1 MYLHRCA
8 WLLLFIR
15 KTNMYFGKFPLEVS
29 VMLYSNRCNQ
39 RAYIAGLSNNACPKG
54 IKSTEME
61 RFYLQCSQNCP
72 LYPKSQSQTKESM
85 RSRHWPWMQGEL
97 KHSLMSKTN
106 SLFFHPIVLIVRVHF
121 KKSYAITTCKSNFV
135 GNEEIQYNIS

>member
-1 MYLHRCA
+1 MHDYYCLSEKLICISKSFF
-8 WLLLFIR
+8 W
-15 KTNMYFGKFPLEVS
+15 EVS

-39 RAYIAGLSNNACPKG
+39 RAYITGLSNNALKG

-97 KHSLMSKTN
+97 KHSLMSKTKQTN
-106 SLFFHPIVLIVRVHF
+106 SLVFHPIVLIVRVHF
-121 KKSYAITTCKSNFV
+121 IKSYSIITCKNNFV
-135 GNEEIQYNIS
+135 GNEEIQYNIITGV